1 MRILIADDEP
11 RVRFAL
17 RVTLERLPDGKTINE
32 AIDTADLFSQALV
45 IPPDLLLLD
54 WELEGIA
61 GEETLRSLRR
71 FCPRLFIIA
80 LSGKDEARQPALQA
94 GADAFVSKADPP
106 DLLLAA
112 IGGYWNRA
120 QPRPVN
126 NSESPMIKL

>member
-112 IGGYWNRA
+112 IDGYWNRA

-126 NSESPMIKL
+126 NSESPTIKL